1 MKTSGVKISAAFAI
15 AMMMTGCGRIDF
27 SLTDLRP
34 KLPIISKPTAQGVE
48 VVSGSSVGQKTLLNQ
63 YTVDAS
69 VGAVRDKLE
78 TVTPNGYKIYHGVK
92 GAIVSDENQA
102 GH

>member
-1 MKTSGVKISAAFAI
+1 MRHQHQNTFKASTLVLFAFLVS
-15 AMMMTGCGRIDF
+15 GCGRIDF

-34 KLPIISKPTAQGVE
+34 KLPISKPSAQGVE
-48 VVSGSSVGQKTLLNQ
+48 VVSGSSVGKKTLLNG

-78 TVTPNGYKIYHGVK
+78 TRTPNGYTIYHGVK
-92 GAIVSDENQA
+92 GAIVSDEAQ
-102 GH
+102 

>member
-1 MKTSGVKISAAFAI
+1 MKPAGLKVVGAMALALFA
-15 AMMMTGCGRIDF
+15 TGCGRIDF

-34 KLPIISKPTAQGVE
+34 KLPIISKATAQGVE

-92 GAIVSDENQA
+92 GAIVSDE
-102 GH
+102 

>member
-1 MKTSGVKISAAFAI
+1 MNPSKMHLAAAFALAV
-15 AMMMTGCGRIDF
+15 AMSGCGRIDF

-34 KLPIISKPTAQGVE
+34 KLPVVSKATATGVE

-69 VGAVRDKLE
+69 VGAVRDKLV

-92 GAIVSDENQA
+92 GATVSE
-102 GH
+102 

>member
-1 MKTSGVKISAAFAI
+1 MKTSGIKISMAI
-15 AMMMTGCGRIDF
+15 ALAVFTAGCGRIDF

-34 KLPIISKPTAQGVE
+34 RAPIISKATTQGVE

-92 GAIVSDENQA
+92 GAIVSDD
-102 GH
+102 